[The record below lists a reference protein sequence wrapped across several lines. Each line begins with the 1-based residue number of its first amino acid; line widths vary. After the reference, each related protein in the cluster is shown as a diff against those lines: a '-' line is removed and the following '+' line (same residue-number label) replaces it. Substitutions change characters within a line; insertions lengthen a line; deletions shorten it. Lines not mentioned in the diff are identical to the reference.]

1 MPTPLIR
8 KEPPSTRITHVPA
21 GTFRRRR
28 DGGVCMA
35 AVHAVDTVQ
44 VRDHPQLPRVVKSR
58 RGYPIYSLLSN
69 TLRYQL
75 SRARPTPS
83 QHSCRTARHACTSSP
98 NWLLSRF
105 WRRRWAATPPQSS
118 GTPSTRPPSTLAMSP
133 PSALNSSVCATPH
146 GAVALTIGCRGRSRS
161 TVTPTPSWPIS
172 TPSLM
177 SPAAGEVRDNAR
189 LQRRLQPAQE
199 GAPGHLPN
207 HGPRQVCASLRC
219 LCWRRFSSV
228 AGIASG

>member
-1 MPTPLIR
+1 MRYSAVALRDWWTPHASATRGTATPKSEAARLQSDARRLHWVTMLPTPLIR

-133 PSALNSSVCATPH
+133 PSALNSSVCAT
-146 GAVALTIGCRGRSRS
+146 RSRGS
-161 TVTPTPSWPIS
+161 HYRLS
-172 TPSLM
+172 
-177 SPAAGEVRDNAR
+177 GEVTVHGDADAF
-189 LQRRLQPAQE
+189 LA
-199 GAPGHLPN
+199 HLDALADEP
-207 HGPRQVCASLRC
+207 
-219 LCWRRFSSV
+219 
-228 AGIASG
+228 SGG

>member
-1 MPTPLIR
+1 VTMLPTPLIR

-83 QHSCRTARHACTSSP
+83 QHSLPHGSARLHELTKLAPVAILAEALGCHPTTIERHAVDS
-98 NWLLSRF
+98 
-105 WRRRWAATPPQSS
+105 ATVYA
-118 GTPSTRPPSTLAMSP
+118 RYV
-133 PSALNSSVCATPH
+133 SAIRT
-146 GAVALTIGCRGRSRS
+146 
-161 TVTPTPSWPIS
+161 
-172 TPSLM
+172 
-177 SPAAGEVRDNAR
+177 D
-189 LQRRLQPAQE
+189 
-199 GAPGHLPN
+199 
-207 HGPRQVCASLRC
+207 
-219 LCWRRFSSV
+219 
-228 AGIASG
+228 